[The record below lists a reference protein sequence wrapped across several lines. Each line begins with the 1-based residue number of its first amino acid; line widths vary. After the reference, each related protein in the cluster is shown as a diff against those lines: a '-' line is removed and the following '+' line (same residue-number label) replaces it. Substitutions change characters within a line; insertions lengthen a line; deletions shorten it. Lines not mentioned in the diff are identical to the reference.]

1 MSSDE
6 YHRNI
11 QQIPSIIY
19 VQININKP
27 NEYNSSYLANHLVV

>member
-11 QQIPSIIY
+11 QQISLIVYI
-19 VQININKP
+19 QININKP
-27 NEYNSSYLANHLVV
+27 NEYNSSFHT